1 MSGRFEKA
9 ARVVYRGWKNLSAD
23 TSGGHPDEEEMA
35 CYLEGKS
42 DASQSDKIREHVL
55 KCDRCA
61 EYLGV
66 HLKIEPHLSK
76 EVPADLL
83 EKARKMV
90 AACIRDNVLEIFV
103 RLKEGAW
110 EIIQTG
116 GDVLVGQ
123 ELVPAPVLRSRQIN
137 AFKEEISI
145 LKDLREARILV
156 KLESKKK
163 KNFSLMVDIKDK
175 RGKRISRNLRV
186 SLLKGEVEMESYV
199 SENGSSIFEDVLP
212 GDYKVEASK
221 HERLVAIIDLKVK
234 T

>member
-9 ARVVYRGWKNLSAD
+9 AKVVYRGWKNISAD
-23 TSGGHPDEEEMA
+23 TSGRHPDEEAMA
-35 CYLEGKS
+35 CFLEGKS
-42 DASQSDKIREHVL
+42 DAAQSDEIREHVL

-83 EKARKMV
+83 EKIRKMV
-90 AACIRDNVLEIFV
+90 AACLRDNVFEVSV

-116 GDVLVGQ
+116 GDVLVDQ

-137 AFKEEISI
+137 AFKEEVSI
-145 LKDLREARILV
+145 FKDLREARILA
-156 KLESKKK
+156 KLVSKKEK
-163 KNFSLMVDIKDK
+163 DFNLTVDIKDK
-175 RGKRISRNLRV
+175 QGKRISRNLRV
-186 SLLKGEVEMESYV
+186 SLIKGEVEMESYV
-199 SENGSSIFEDVLP
+199 SENGSSIFEDILP
-212 GDYKVEASK
+212 GNYKVEISK
-221 HERLVAIIDLKVK
+221 EGRLVAIIDLKVIA
-234 T
+234 